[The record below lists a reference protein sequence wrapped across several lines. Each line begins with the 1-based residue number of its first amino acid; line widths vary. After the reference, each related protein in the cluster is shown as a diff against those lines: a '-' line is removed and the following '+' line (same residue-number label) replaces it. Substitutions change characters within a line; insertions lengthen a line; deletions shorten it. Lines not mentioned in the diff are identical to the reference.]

1 MEPNGKSEAARNVI
15 YPVLSWFKQGCEP
28 FKIAVNSDLN
38 GCYGST
44 SYGKSVHDGI
54 ALIVALE
61 PDLVI
66 STGDMVAGQQ
76 VNPHLSSDQI
86 AAMRSAFDDSVMIP
100 LARAGISF
108 VVSPGNHDASAYP
121 GL

>member
-1 MEPNGKSEAARNVI
+1 M
-15 YPVLSWFKQGCEP
+15 
-28 FKIAVNSDLN
+28 
-38 GCYGST
+38 
-44 SYGKSVHDGI
+44 
-54 ALIVALE
+54 ALE

-76 VNPHLSSDQI
+76 VNPHLSSNQI